1 MGKIERYNRRQS
13 VRRNPTAPLIGQH
26 HTTSCHVHRFHNIV
40 VSTVSSPLFWWSQS
54 ISEKEKIMPEIDI
67 LVNHK
72 FNEYAKYPLL
82 VISMLSFETGD
93 NINKRNTAG
102 FYLFFIQPAKPWE
115 TLYWFKPGGG
125 RFPLLAKEVDF
136 L

>member
-1 MGKIERYNRRQS
+1 
-13 VRRNPTAPLIGQH
+13 
-26 HTTSCHVHRFHNIV
+26 
-40 VSTVSSPLFWWSQS
+40 
-54 ISEKEKIMPEIDI
+54 MPEIDI

-72 FNEYAKYPLL
+72 FNEYAKYTLL
-82 VISMLSFETGD
+82 VLSMLSFETGD

-102 FYLFFIQPAKPWE
+102 FYLFLIQPAKPWE

-125 RFPLLAKEVDF
+125 QFLLLAKEVDF